1 MMFLLD
7 SDDMTDTIAVS
18 VRATD
23 RTILGGI
30 AAVSAALL
38 MTELALTRIFSVTMY
53 FHFAFL
59 AISIALFGLSASGV
73 CVYLARRR
81 LARVD
86 IRTLLCA
93 TALVHAL
100 ATLVALAS
108 LVRIRVG
115 LNYSPENLGLMLAI
129 YGFAALPFFTGG
141 SVMSVA
147 FARLTDRINVLYAA
161 DLIGAATG
169 CLVLIPLL
177 NWLGAPGVV
186 MTAAALSI
194 AASIGFAPAAR
205 RLRVSA
211 VAILLFGVAAAAQLA
226 GAAPFD
232 VVDTKGHL
240 GDHILF
246 SKWNSF
252 SRVAVY
258 DRPHG
263 DWSLSP
269 RFTGT
274 RGPSLFMDIDSAAST
289 PILKGSGNPS
299 EASYLRYE
307 LTALGYHLVER
318 PGGFTALVIGP
329 GGGRDLLSALAFGA
343 SHVDGVEI
351 NPIIARDVMLGR
363 FQDYSGGVYANPR
376 VSIHIDDGRSFVR
389 RSASQY
395 DVIQASLVDTW
406 AATAAGAY
414 TLTENS
420 LYTKEAF
427 GEYLDH
433 LSDEGV
439 LTITRWVFDG
449 LRLVSLA
456 QDACAARGLD
466 ASRHLAI
473 VRYDRVATFLLK
485 KRPFTADDVARLH
498 KASNDLGFSV
508 LYAPGLPP
516 PPVVAEP
523 VEMQRTGTGAADYR
537 RLILAGNREQ
547 FLSSYPLDVTPTSDD
562 RPFFFHTTRLRDQM
576 QVAFGRTMLFG
587 NGLSALM
594 TLMAISAMLVV
605 LFVIGPL
612 LIGGERPGRGWVAWL
627 AYFGALGAGFMLLEV
642 ALLQRFVLLLGH
654 PVYSLTVTLFS
665 LLLGTG
671 LGSLISRRIEPHRV
685 RTVTVRALT
694 AAMIASVMAA
704 VGLASL
710 INVGIPWELPL
721 RIAFAVTLI
730 VPIGILLG
738 MPLPGGMRL
747 VAINRADI
755 IAWGW
760 GINGAFSV
768 LGATLAV
775 FIAMNWG
782 FSITLCAAA
791 LMYGFAALTLRAC

>member
-1 MMFLLD
+1 
-7 SDDMTDTIAVS
+7 MTDTTAVR

-23 RTILGGI
+23 RTTLGGI

-53 FHFAFL
+53 YHFAFL

-81 LARVD
+81 LAAID
-86 IRTLLCA
+86 TRTLLSA
-93 TALVHAL
+93 TALAHAM
-100 ATLVALAS
+100 ATLAALAS

-115 LNYSPENLGLMLAI
+115 LNYSPENLALMLAI
-129 YGFAALPFFTGG
+129 YGLAALPFFTGG
-141 SVMSVA
+141 CVMSVA

-161 DLIGAATG
+161 DLMGAATG

-194 AASIGFAPAAR
+194 AASISFAPGAR
-205 RLRVSA
+205 RMRVAGAA
-211 VAILLFGVAAAAQLA
+211 VLLFGLAAAAQLA

-232 VVDTKGHL
+232 VVDTKGHV
-240 GDHILF
+240 GDRILF

-289 PILKGSGNPS
+289 PILKGSGHPE

-307 LTALGYHLVER
+307 LTAIGYHLAER

-329 GGGRDLLSALAFGA
+329 GGGRDLLSALVFGA
-343 SHVDGVEI
+343 THVDGVEI
-351 NPIIARDVMLGR
+351 NPIIARDVMLDR
-363 FQDYSGGVYANPR
+363 FRDYSGGVYASPR
-376 VSIHIDDGRSFVR
+376 VSIHVDDGRSFVR
-389 RSASQY
+389 RSGSTY

-420 LYTKEAF
+420 LYTTEAF

-433 LSDEGV
+433 LSDPGV

-456 QDACAARGLD
+456 QEACAARGLD
-466 ASRHLAI
+466 PSQHLAI

-485 KRPFTADDVARLH
+485 KQPFTAAEVAHLQQV
-498 KASNDLGFSV
+498 STDLGFSI
-508 LYAPGLPP
+508 LYAPGLPAP
-516 PPVVAEP
+516 QAIEEP

-537 RLILAGNREQ
+537 RLILAGSRRQ
-547 FLSSYPLDVTPTSDD
+547 FLASYPLDVTPTTDD
-562 RPFFFHTTRLRDQM
+562 RPFFFHTTRLGDQM

-612 LIGGERPGRGWVAWL
+612 LVGGQRPGRGWAGWL

-671 LGSLISRRIEPHRV
+671 IGSLISRRIEPHRV
-685 RTVTVRALT
+685 RAMTVRALIGVT
-694 AAMIASVMAA
+694 LAAFAA
-704 VGLASL
+704 ALGLAAL
-710 INVGIPWELPL
+710 VDVGIPWPLPL
-721 RIAFAVTLI
+721 RIAFAVGLI

-738 MPLPGGMRL
+738 IPLPGGMRL
-747 VAINRADI
+747 VAADRADI
-755 IAWGW
+755 IPWGW

-782 FSITLCAAA
+782 FSVTLCTAA
-791 LMYGFAALTLRAC
+791 LVYGCAALTLHTR